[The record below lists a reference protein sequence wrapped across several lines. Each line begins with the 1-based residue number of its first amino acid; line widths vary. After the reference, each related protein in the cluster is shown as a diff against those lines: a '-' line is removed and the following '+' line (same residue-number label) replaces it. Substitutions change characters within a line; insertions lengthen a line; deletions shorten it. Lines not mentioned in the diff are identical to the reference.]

1 MIDKGLTMKPTK
13 YLSIVFSLLLICSFV
28 QGQNSADLR
37 LVQVNKKNNL
47 ECFDIELKSPHGK
60 NINLGGQNYRLFYDA
75 SRLTFQHDQLQSYLS
90 KEAYTDIDVLE
101 TDQNQIG
108 FLSLSLDSKEFNQG
122 ITVLPRSGAW
132 QKAMNI
138 CFDHIAKDNFEL
150 IWADQDKTSHFA
162 TASIALSEWVTSD
175 RQQVLLPNILQG
187 FNSQQVQND
196 LAQDIEIIVYPN
208 PVLDYVN
215 VDLFGNSG
223 LNKLIIKDVIGREVV
238 FDQVGGK
245 SNLLYDLTNWPDG
258 IYTVELLNEEGDL
271 VYSNNLVKA
280 NR

>member
-1 MIDKGLTMKPTK
+1 MKSVSTF
-13 YLSIVFSLLLICSFV
+13 IVLFLACTLGFS
-28 QGQNSADLR
+28 QNSADLR
-37 LVQVNKKNNL
+37 LNQVDKKNNL

-60 NINLGGQNYRLFYDA
+60 KINLGGQNYRLFYDA
-75 SRLTFQHDQLQSYLS
+75 SRLAFKSDRLHSYLS
-90 KEAYTDIDVLE
+90 QEAYTDVDILE
-101 TDQNQIG
+101 TQQNQIG
-108 FLSLSLDSKEFNQG
+108 FLSLSLDSKEFNNG
-122 ITVLPRSGAW
+122 ITELPRSGAW
-132 QKAMNI
+132 KKALNI
-138 CFDHIAKDNFEL
+138 CFEHTAKDNFEL

-162 TASIALSEWVTSD
+162 TASIALSEWVTKD

-187 FNSQQVQND
+187 YNSQQVKQD
-196 LAQDIEIIVYPN
+196 LAQELEIIVYPN

-215 VDLFGNSG
+215 VDLFGNKD

-258 IYTVELLNEEGDL
+258 IYTVELLNQDGDL
-271 VYSNNLVKA
+271 VYTNNLVKA